1 MNKKAIIF
9 VIIACV
15 LVLVGYLFVRFFLS
29 KNSPTTPSSVTT
41 TETPTVK
48 KVDLST
54 QPEWVRNLI
63 VTAVSGRSSNS
74 LKNVTLKTE
83 GMPSGMVSSVEYVI
97 QYETTNRGAQGALS
111 SKPISVNG
119 ATTFSKTIDLGT
131 CSTKS
136 CVTHDGV
143 TNIDAE
149 LNFNSTTGEQ
159 FSWSGTISIN

>member
-1 MNKKAIIF
+1 MNKKAIII
-9 VIIACV
+9 VIVACF
-15 LVLVGYLFVRFFLS
+15 LLLAGYLLVRFFVS
-29 KNSPTTPSSVTT
+29 KNSSANKPSAVVSEV
-41 TETPTVK
+41 PVVK

-54 QPEWVRNLI
+54 QPEWVRNLV
-63 VTAVSGRSSNS
+63 VTASSGRSANS
-74 LKNVTLKTE
+74 LKNITLKTE
-83 GMPSGMVSSVEYVI
+83 GIPSGMVSSVEYVI

-119 ATTFSKTIDLGT
+119 ATSFSKTIDLGT

-143 TNIDAE
+143 TNIDVE
-149 LNFNSTTGEQ
+149 LNFNSSSGDQ